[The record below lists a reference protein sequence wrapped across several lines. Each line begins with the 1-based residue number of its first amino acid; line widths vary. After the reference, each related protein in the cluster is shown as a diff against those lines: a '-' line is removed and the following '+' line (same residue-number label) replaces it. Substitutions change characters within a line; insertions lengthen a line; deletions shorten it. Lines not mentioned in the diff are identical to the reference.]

1 MQDQLVSLT
10 ATFIE
15 KGVEIAAELLKIIAP
30 TIPKLFTN
38 ALDITR
44 ALEDKAQNI
53 SKVGNISHKNL
64 LKEAIKAKSP
74 TLSTDNFAAADMAEI
89 EKRAKKIGIPLT
101 AIGNGEKRSVEFLA
115 RDKAIINQIIQD
127 LMQERLKE
135 APQNVKSFSVSP
147 GNIATVKEQFEKNG
161 IECQFAQ
168 GANGKVYCMYPA
180 AEAEKASVIK
190 RDVQALQNSVS
201 EDFKA
206 ERKNGIAVMQDSKLG
221 KSISFVNEKNEPLT
235 KSYVMETMQEQFG
248 YSKAQADLAANKLC
262 DDLKLDKKAFLE
274 HNAQLE
280 QINALKTNIKFES
293 DSILLKDNTF
303 SAVNFKGGTG
313 THVFITNENKGA
325 ALSPASM
332 TETEMKNICINSLNM
347 SEQQADEAVKKSL
360 KIDSQINS
368 KLKETTIFR
377 NGGTQTVN
385 INRTSNSTF
394 SITIGKTQRMYDFN
408 DKDLVAKMSKN
419 LGITEGKAQ
428 NIIDK
433 AKKQGTIG
441 NKVHDGLK
449 KASDTIKPKISEIGN
464 IGKGARR

>member
-10 ATFIE
+10 ATFVE
-15 KGVEIAAELLKIIAP
+15 KGIEISTELLRMLAS
-30 TIPKLFTN
+30 TIPKVLTN

-44 ALEDKAQNI
+44 AIEDKTQSIAK
-53 SKVGNISHKNL
+53 SGNISHKNL
-64 LKEAIKAKSP
+64 LKEAIKAKSA

-89 EKRAKKIGIPLT
+89 EKKAKKSGIPLSI
-101 AIGNGEKRSVEFLA
+101 IGNGEKRSIEFLA
-115 RDKAIINQIIQD
+115 RDKTIVNQIVQD

-147 GNIATVKEQFEKNG
+147 GNIAAVKEQFEKNG

-168 GANGKVYCMYPA
+168 SANGKVYCMYPA
-180 AEAEKASVIK
+180 AEAEKAAAVK
-190 RDVQALQNSVS
+190 RDIQVLQSSVS

-206 ERKNGIAVMQDSKLG
+206 ERKNGIAVMQDTKLG
-221 KSISFVNEKNEPLT
+221 KSISFVNEDNRPLT
-235 KSYVMETMQEQFG
+235 KSDVMQTMQEQFG

-262 DDLKLDKKAFLE
+262 DDLQLDKKAYLS

-313 THVFITNENKGA
+313 THIFITNDNKGA

-377 NGGTQTVN
+377 DGGTQTVN

-394 SITIGKTQRMYDFN
+394 SIMVGKTQRMYDFN
-408 DKDLVAKMSKN
+408 DKDLAAKISKD

-449 KASDTIKPKISEIGN
+449 KATDTIKPKISEIGN